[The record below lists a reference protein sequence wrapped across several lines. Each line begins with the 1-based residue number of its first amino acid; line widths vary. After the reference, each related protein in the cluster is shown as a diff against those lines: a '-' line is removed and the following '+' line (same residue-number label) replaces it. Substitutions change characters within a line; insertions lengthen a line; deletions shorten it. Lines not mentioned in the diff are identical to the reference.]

1 MDSERGWIELMKE
14 FSVCVC
20 VCVCKIF
27 FCFVFHFLIQRNEK
41 QKKNIFLNLKKK
53 LIKQREIALNLRKK
67 P

>member
-14 FSVCVC
+14 FSVC